1 MYCVLR
7 AHNSIKWRPA
17 ALPHHARVQPRSLDH
32 SKRTS
37 TPATDQRG
45 TECLLSPALL
55 HRCGICTHCNSL
67 CNQVASAQVQAIVH
81 CASARGRVCVCVSVC
96 VLYINELRPIARQFI
111 APFRWSFFAWH
122 FSALA
127 DSCWTLSISCTG
139 CLAT

>member
-37 TPATDQRG
+37 TPATDQCG
-45 TECLLSPALL
+45 TASLLSSALL

-81 CASARGRVCVCVSVC
+81 CASARGRVCVSLCMCCTLMSCAQLHVNLLLHFAGPFLRATSVPSLT
-96 VLYINELRPIARQFI
+96 VVGLYQLVARV
-111 APFRWSFFAWH
+111 A
-122 FSALA
+122 
-127 DSCWTLSISCTG
+127 
-139 CLAT
+139 

>member
-1 MYCVLR
+1 MYCILR

-37 TPATDQRG
+37 TPATTRPAWHSESPVLCPSAPMWHLHALQFTLQPSGLGTSAGNCPLCFRQR
-45 TECLLSPALL
+45 S
-55 HRCGICTHCNSL
+55 R
-67 CNQVASAQVQAIVH
+67 
-81 CASARGRVCVCVSVC
+81 VC

-111 APFRWSFFAWH
+111 APFRWSFFACH